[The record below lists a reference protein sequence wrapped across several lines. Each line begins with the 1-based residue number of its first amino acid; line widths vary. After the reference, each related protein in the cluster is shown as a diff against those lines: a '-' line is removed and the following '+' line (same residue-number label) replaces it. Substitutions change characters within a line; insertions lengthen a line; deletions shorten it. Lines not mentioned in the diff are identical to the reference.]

1 MKTSVIIDM
10 PNYIIVISIIKKN
23 KKLEVKLLIRKLEV
37 KNIATKE
44 MPFTLRMK
52 NREGFS
58 RP

>member
-1 MKTSVIIDM
+1 MKMFVIINM
-10 PNYIIVISIIKKN
+10 PNYITVISIIKKN
-23 KKLEVKLLIRKLEV
+23 KKLEVKMLIRKLEV

-44 MPFTLRMK
+44 MPFTLRL